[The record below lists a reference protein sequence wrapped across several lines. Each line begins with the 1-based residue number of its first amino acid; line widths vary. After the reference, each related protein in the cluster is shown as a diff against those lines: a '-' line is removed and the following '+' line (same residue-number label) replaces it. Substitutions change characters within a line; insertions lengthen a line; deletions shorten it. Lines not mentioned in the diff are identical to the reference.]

1 MASVKTGGKIWMN
14 GRFKNWEDCN
24 IHIMSHVVHYG
35 SCVFEGIRCYK
46 SKDNS
51 VIFRVKEHMQRLLD
65 SAKVYRME
73 PNMSVS
79 DLCDVCVALV
89 AENKMEECYIRPI
102 IYRGFG
108 AFGLVP
114 KDSPIEVAFAC
125 WSWGAYL
132 GKEALEQGID
142 VKISTWT
149 RFAPNTLPAM
159 AKAGG
164 NYLNS
169 QLIKMEALMDGY
181 QEGIALDTAGL
192 LSEGSGENL
201 FLVKNGTLVTPSSSC
216 SVLQGIT
223 RHSIITLAKE
233 MGIPVKVQRIP
244 REAVYLADEL
254 FFTGTAAEITP
265 IRSVDKIKIGEGRR
279 GPVTQK
285 LQEAFFRIIGGE
297 TPDKFSWL
305 TKVY

>member
-1 MASVKTGGKIWMN
+1 MASVKTGSKIWMN

-46 SKDNS
+46 SRDNS

-73 PNMSVS
+73 PNMNVR

-102 IYRGFG
+102 VYRGFG

-181 QEGIALDTAGL
+181 QEGIALDTGGL

-285 LQEAFFRIIGGE
+285 LQEAFFKIIGGE
-297 TPDKFSWL
+297 APDKFSWL

>member
-73 PNMSVS
+73 PNMSVK

-181 QEGIALDTAGL
+181 QEGIALDTGGL

-285 LQEAFFRIIGGE
+285 LQEAFFKIIGGE
-297 TPDKFSWL
+297 APDKFSWL

>member
-1 MASVKTGGKIWMN
+1 MASVKTGSKIWMN
-14 GRFKNWEDCN
+14 GRFKNWEECN

-35 SCVFEGIRCYK
+35 SSVFEGIRCYK
-46 SKDNS
+46 TKGNS

-73 PNMSVS
+73 PNMSVR
-79 DLCDVCVALV
+79 DLCDVAVALV

-102 IYRGFG
+102 IYRGLG

-181 QEGIALDTAGL
+181 QEGIALDTGGL

-201 FLVKNGTLVTPSSSC
+201 FLVKNGTLITPSSSC

-233 MGIPVKVQRIP
+233 MEIPVKVQRIP

-265 IRSVDKIKIGEGRR
+265 IRSVDKIKIGEGCR
-279 GPVTQK
+279 GPVTKK
-285 LQEAFFRIIGGE
+285 LQEAFFRIIGGDA
-297 TPDKFSWL
+297 PDKFNWL

>member
-1 MASVKTGGKIWMN
+1 MASAKTGSKIWMN

-24 IHIMSHVVHYG
+24 IHVMSHVVHYG

-46 SKDNS
+46 SRENS
-51 VIFRVKEHMQRLLD
+51 VIFRLKDHMQRLLD

-73 PNMSVS
+73 PNLSVK
-79 DLCDVCVALV
+79 DLCDVAVALV

-114 KDSPIEVAFAC
+114 KDSPIEVALAC

-181 QEGIALDTAGL
+181 QEGIALDTGGL

-201 FLVKNGTLVTPSSSC
+201 FLIKNGTLVTPTSAC
-216 SVLQGIT
+216 SILQGIT
-223 RHSIITLAKE
+223 RHSIITLAKSL
-233 MGIPVKVQRIP
+233 GIPVKMQRIP
-244 REAVYLADEL
+244 REAAYLADEM

-265 IRSVDKIKIGEGRR
+265 IRSVDRIKIGEGRR
-279 GPVTQK
+279 GPITQK
-285 LQEAFFRIIGGE
+285 LQEAFFKIIGGE
-297 TPDKFSWL
+297 APDQFSWL